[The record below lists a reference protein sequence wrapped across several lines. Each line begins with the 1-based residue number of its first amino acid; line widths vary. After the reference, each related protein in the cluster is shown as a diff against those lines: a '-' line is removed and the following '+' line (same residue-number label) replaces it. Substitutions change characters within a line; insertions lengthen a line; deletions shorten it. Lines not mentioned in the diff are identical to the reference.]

1 MDISAI
7 ILAGGQ
13 GKRMHSQ
20 LPKVLHKLAGRP
32 LIEYPI
38 RLLRA
43 LEGEPIVVVVSYKA
57 ELVKKTVEKLN
68 KAILFAYQPKPLG
81 TGDAVRHALPLV
93 KKSTTVMVLNGD
105 DSAFYRPETLKRILD
120 HHTRSG
126 ADMTFVTLEVD
137 DPMGMGRIIR
147 DTQGTFRS
155 IVEDKIATDEQRKIK
170 EINDGCYVF
179 KTRWLVQNITKIPKS
194 PVGEYYLT
202 SLVEIGIYSGAK
214 IQTYKLPDN
223 NEWFGIDT
231 RERLKEAEE
240 RFKKISNF

>member
-1 MDISAI
+1 MDVAGI

-13 GKRMHSQ
+13 GKRMHSR
-20 LPKVLHKLAGRP
+20 LPKVLHKVAGRP

-43 LEGEPIVVVVSYKA
+43 LELEPIVVAVGYKA

-81 TGDAVRHALPLV
+81 TGNAVRLALPLV
-93 KKSTTVMVLNGD
+93 KKSKTVMVLNGD
-105 DSAFYRPETLKRILD
+105 DSAFYRPETLRRILD
-120 HHTRSG
+120 HHTKSG
-126 ADMTFVTLEVD
+126 ADMTLVTLEVT
-137 DPMGMGRIIR
+137 DPTGMGRIVR
-147 DTQGTFRS
+147 DTQGTFRA

-179 KTRWLVQNITKIPKS
+179 STDWLSRFIDKIPES

-202 SLVEIGIYSGAK
+202 SLVEIGGKFGTK
-214 IQTYKLPDN
+214 IETFKLPDN

-231 RERLKEAEE
+231 KEKLEE
-240 RFKKISNF
+240 ANRMSSMK